1 MKKLLA
7 MLLALMMVLSVL
19 TVAVFAEDTE
29 QKSDDEDDSINVGDT
44 VEDPTPAPA
53 ETEKNPHTGIA
64 LAVLPVVISAA
75 AVCVSKK
82 H

>member
-19 TVAVFAEDTE
+19 TVAVFA
-29 QKSDDEDDSINVGDT
+29 QGIGGDEDPDDMGVTDT
-44 VEDPTPAPA
+44 TPEPTPDN
-53 ETEKNPHTGIA
+53 NPHTGIA
-64 LAVLPVVISAA
+64 LAALPVVISAA
-75 AVCVSKK
+75 AVAVSKK